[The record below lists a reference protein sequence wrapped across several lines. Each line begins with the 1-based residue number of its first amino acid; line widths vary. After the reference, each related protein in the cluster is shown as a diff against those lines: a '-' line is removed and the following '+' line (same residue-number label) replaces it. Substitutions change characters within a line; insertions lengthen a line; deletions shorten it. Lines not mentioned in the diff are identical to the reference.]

1 MRLIAAI
8 QGDLKRIMAEELAAA
23 EAAVTEGVAEITE
36 ALKTTLRRQV
46 TSAGLGSRLVNTW
59 RGEVYPKRQKSI
71 AAAGFIWSKAPKIIG
86 AYDRGA
92 VIRST
97 RGLYLAIPLPPAG
110 KYGLGRKK
118 ITPALFEQATGL
130 VLRFVYRRGAP
141 SLLVVDNARLTK
153 SGRVQANTGRRRG
166 AAFTRLAGRATVPVF
181 LLVPQVSVRKRLDVA
196 GAVRSVEQRFAD
208 SVLRH
213 WKQVNG

>member
-1 MRLIAAI
+1 MRLVAAL
-8 QGDLKRIMAEELAAA
+8 QGDLNRIMAEELATA
-23 EAAVTEGVAEITE
+23 ETAVTAGVAEITDE
-36 ALKTTLRRQV
+36 LKTTLRRQV
-46 TSAGLGSRLVNTW
+46 TSAGLGSRLANTW
-59 RGEVYPKRQKSI
+59 RSEVYPKRQKSI

-86 AYDRGA
+86 AYDRGV

-118 ITPALFEQATGL
+118 ITPSLFERTTGL
-130 VLRFVYRRGAP
+130 PLRFVYRRGAP

-153 SGRVQANTGRRRG
+153 SGRARANIGRHKG
-166 AAFTRLAGRATVPVF
+166 ATFTRLAGRATVPVF

-196 GAVRSVEQRFAD
+196 GAARSAEQRLAD
-208 SVLRH
+208 NVLRH
-213 WKQVNG
+213 WKQANG